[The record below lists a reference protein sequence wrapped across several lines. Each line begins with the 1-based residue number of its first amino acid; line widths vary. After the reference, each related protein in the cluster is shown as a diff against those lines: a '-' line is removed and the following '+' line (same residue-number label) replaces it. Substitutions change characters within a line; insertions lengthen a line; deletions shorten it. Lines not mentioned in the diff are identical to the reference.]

1 MSKSKAIVAEK
12 KEFNT
17 ECVEQ
22 LQGILNIAKCFANS
36 CVNTTT
42 GIYFMQNIFRTFAY
56 NYARWTH
63 IHDLIQ
69 DKLEE
74 IKHAKSVDYIKS
86 LTFDLKR
93 LKYQAESALDL
104 KAFEVVYQDALDTYE
119 NMLNNF
125 VNDSN
130 NDNLIMSFKTGDE
143 ILAECFKSLEAS
155 DKNTVENDIA
165 YLQAFLS
172 M

>member
-1 MSKSKAIVAEK
+1 MAKSKVVIAEK
-12 KEFNT
+12 KEFNA

-22 LQGILNIAKCFANS
+22 LQGLLNIAKSFANS
-36 CVNTTT
+36 CVNPTT
-42 GIYFMQNIFRTFAY
+42 GIYFMQNIFRTYAY

-74 IKHAKSVDYIKS
+74 IKLAKSVDYIKS

-104 KAFEVVYQDALDTYE
+104 KAFELCYQDALDTYE
-119 NMLNNF
+119 SMLNNF

-143 ILAECFKSLEAS
+143 ILSECFKSLEAS

>member
-1 MSKSKAIVAEK
+1 MAKSKAIVNEK
-12 KEFNT
+12 KQLNT

-22 LQGILNIAKCFANS
+22 LEGVLANAKAFAQN
-36 CVNTTT
+36 CVNPTT

-63 IHDLIQ
+63 IHDLITE
-69 DKLEE
+69 KLEE
-74 IKHAKSVDYIKS
+74 IKSAKSADYIRS
-86 LTFDLKR
+86 LTFDIKR

-104 KAFEVVYQDALDTYE
+104 KAFELCYQDALDIYE
-119 NMLNNF
+119 SMLNNF

-130 NDNLIMSFKTGDE
+130 NDNIILSFKTGDE

-155 DKNTVENDIA
+155 EKNSTENDVE
-165 YLQAFLS
+165 YLKAFLS